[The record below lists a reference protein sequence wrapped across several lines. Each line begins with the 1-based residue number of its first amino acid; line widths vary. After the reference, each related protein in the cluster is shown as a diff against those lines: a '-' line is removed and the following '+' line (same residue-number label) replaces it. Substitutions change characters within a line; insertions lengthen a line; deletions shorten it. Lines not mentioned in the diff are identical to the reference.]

1 MTDFELQGDGLIN
14 WDDLLDNIEL
24 DFGWLDGAVDNL
36 PDSGGS
42 LSIEDINQCLLGDG
56 VVLSDSPPKDS
67 SSLSPDSSLPDSGCD
82 LSIEDIDQFLVTDE
96 LLLSDSPPRTL
107 PRVLIQA
114 VVQTDE
120 RLDVIESNGGDGTVE
135 DDDDSDDPAA
145 KQRKRKLRNKDAAMR
160 SRERKKLYVHDLEM
174 KSKFY
179 EAECRRLG
187 HLLQCCVAENQ
198 ALRFSLHNS
207 KVFDAS
213 VSRQESAV
221 LLLELLLLGSLLG
234 PLGIICLLILPSQ
247 LLSTLEA
254 GLLRKG
260 AKELGRVAP
269 RNATSD
275 VIRCLIPESFMIGKG
290 CKASKPRF
298 KDEASWP
305 LANLLVT

>member
-1 MTDFELQGDGLIN
+1 MTILIKQ
-14 WDDLLDNIEL
+14 I
-24 DFGWLDGAVDNL
+24 NL
-36 PDSGGS
+36 ITLKYS
-42 LSIEDINQCLLGDG
+42 LSIEDINQCLLSDG

-67 SSLSPDSSLPDSGCD
+67 SSLSPDSGCD
-82 LSIEDIDQFLVTDE
+82 LSIEDIDQFLVNDE
-96 LLLSDSPPRTL
+96 LLLSDSPPKDSSSS
-107 PRVLIQA
+107 PDSG

-198 ALRFSLHNS
+198 ALQYSLHNS

-221 LLLELLLLGSLLG
+221 LLLDRTPAVGFPAWNTGHHMPPNTAQSASINSGSG
-234 PLGIICLLILPSQ
+234 S
-247 LLSTLEA
+247 S
-254 GLLRKG
+254 
-260 AKELGRVAP
+260 AKRGKRV
-269 RNATSD
+269 
-275 VIRCLIPESFMIGKG
+275 GKG
-290 CKASKPRF
+290 RSK
-298 KDEASWP
+298 KGDK
-305 LANLLVT
+305 